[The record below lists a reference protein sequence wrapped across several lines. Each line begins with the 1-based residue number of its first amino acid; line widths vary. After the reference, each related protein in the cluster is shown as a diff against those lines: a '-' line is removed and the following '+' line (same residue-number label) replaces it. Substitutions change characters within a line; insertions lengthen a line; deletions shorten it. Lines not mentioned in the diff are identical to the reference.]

1 MSATVMTAKALGAS
15 PHDGERAACGL
26 CGALEPARPAAKVLK
41 DTFTNLDELHSD
53 RVCWACEACLA
64 DRRTRSAFVVSAG
77 GFAPLKIPDAWETV
91 LFPPEP
97 PFVLFLSHSFQ
108 KHGVFRQRVAQSR
121 DFWRVQCE
129 QLSADFSRRRDEAWM
144 RAALELYLR
153 GCSRESILSGR
164 YDSGDYQRTG
174 IVHIRGLDALAQL
187 ARGTTLFGIMVP
199 IIPNKE
205 VAVELAKR
213 LGIAIEPKR

>member
-1 MSATVMTAKALGAS
+1 
-15 PHDGERAACGL
+15 
-26 CGALEPARPAAKVLK
+26 
-41 DTFTNLDELHSD
+41 
-53 RVCWACEACLA
+53 
-64 DRRTRSAFVVSAG
+64 
-77 GFAPLKIPDAWETV
+77 
-91 LFPPEP
+91 
-97 PFVLFLSHSFQ
+97 
-108 KHGVFRQRVAQSR
+108 
-121 DFWRVQCE
+121 
-129 QLSADFSRRRDEAWM
+129 M